1 MKLLNNFLIQR
12 ANLSDLSENK
22 IITLANIY
30 APNKDDPNFL
40 KNVYNRLMSFESGDI
55 IVGGDFN
62 LVQDVQLDIKKGGNR
77 TTHFRAQQEV
87 ENIKTNLD

>member
-1 MKLLNNFLIQR
+1 
-12 ANLSDLSENK
+12 
-22 IITLANIY
+22 
-30 APNKDDPNFL
+30 
-40 KNVYNRLMSFESGDI
+40 MSFESGDI